1 MNANSVTA
9 TFWLLLELFRNPSLQ
24 QSVQAEIN
32 SAISAQNAL
41 VPELDTTKLVHL
53 PLLQSL
59 YAETLRLRAAVAII
73 HSAEFG
79 DFKFKEWIFPKDK
92 LLLIS
97 SRIAHMNQDAWN
109 TGIDNAHP
117 VNTFWAERFLVFP
130 DDPMSGPLKKKH
142 KTATADTASFEK
154 KRRGCSAAPSAEENR
169 YKTAKF
175 SIGGLAGTWVPY
187 GGGPGICPGRH
198 FAKQI
203 IMLGSA
209 MMFTAFEVE
218 LRTGENWMPEA
229 DLRYDGLGV
238 SPPKGAIPC
247 RIRKRQ
253 IPTKAGTF

>member
-1 MNANSVTA
+1 MS
-9 TFWLLLELFRNPSLQ
+9 
-24 QSVQAEIN
+24 
-32 SAISAQNAL
+32 ISARNTR
-41 VPELDTTKLVHL
+41 VPELDINKLGHL

-59 YAETLRLRAAVAII
+59 YAETLRLRAAVAIVQ
-73 HSAEFG
+73 SAEFG
-79 DFKFKEWIFPKDK
+79 DFKFREWIFPKDK
-92 LLLIS
+92 LLVIS
-97 SRIAHMNQDAWN
+97 SRISHMNQDAWN

-130 DDPMSGPLKKKH
+130 DDPTSGPLKKTH
-142 KTATADTASFEK
+142 KTATADTTSFINK
-154 KRRGCSAAPSAEENR
+154 GHRCSAEPSAEENR

-175 SIGGLAGTWVPY
+175 SIGGLAGTWIPY
-187 GGGPGICPGRH
+187 GGGPGMCPGRH

-203 IMLGSA
+203 IMLASA

-218 LRTGENWMPEA
+218 LRTGENWTPEA

-253 IPTKAGTF
+253 IPTRAATF